1 METNRKK
8 RKPKQ
13 KAIENIIYFYND
25 FRNHLLNNNGY
36 IKTVDLTKLYK
47 KYSLAPTTLKALLN
61 LKIITKTAPSTFL
74 YNLDIFS
81 NKIALRVL
89 TTRNKI
95 HKDYLDKR
103 KQSAPVKKSKPVK
116 IRTEPR
122 TYIKKKKP
130 SLFRRLINFIFGK

>member
-1 METNRKK
+1 MEKNRKK

-36 IKTVDLTKLYK
+36 IKTIDLNRLYREH
-47 KYSLAPTTLKALLN
+47 SAPPITLKALLN
-61 LKIITKTAPSTFL
+61 LKFITKTAPSTYE
-74 YNLDIFS
+74 YNLDILS
-81 NKIALRVL
+81 NAGAIRVL
-89 TTRNKI
+89 TLRNKI

-103 KQSAPVKKSKPVK
+103 KQSALVKKSKPVK

-130 SLFRRLINFIFGK
+130 SFFRRFLNFILGK